1 MNTSSDATEGASRR
15 CFLKTSA
22 ALVPAA
28 LAGLAIPAAH
38 TEGSA
43 IFKVG
48 VIGCGGRGEAAAMN
62 AMNAGKDVHI
72 VAMGDILLDRIQE
85 KRSSLKL
92 KYPGQVDVPDEHCF
106 TGFDAYKHVIE
117 VSDVVII
124 ANAAKF
130 HSFHAKAAIE
140 AGKHVFVEKPHAID
154 PVGIQRLGRPANSRK
169 AKSLSIVSGLQS
181 RYHPG
186 YRETMQRVHD
196 GAIGDIVA
204 IQETWLRPPYVL
216 YPRRPGMKEVEFQAS
231 NQYHFHWL
239 SGDDVPQTLIH
250 NLDRS
255 SWALLNAAPLRCYA
269 MGGRSTLHGEVYG
282 DTFDHNA
289 VVYDFPKGVRV
300 YAFCRTIDN
309 CYEENS
315 SLILGQQ
322 GALRSA
328 EAADHGRDQLGIAGG
343 EVQGQRLRPG
353 TRRAVQRHPH
363 RQARQ
368 QRRLHGAQHAD
379 RHHRPVLFL
388 HRQGGDVGA
397 VRQVGFLLS
406 AVAGE
411 REHGHGTARQARPG
425 RHLSGLHPRSNQA
438 ALTRAPEMEPRAVVR
453 PLLTRSNRPPAHAI
467 PPEAPEESTAPA
479 FPDVPENTV

>member
-1 MNTSSDATEGASRR
+1 MNTTSNATEGTSRR
-15 CFLKTSA
+15 SFLKTSA
-22 ALVPAA
+22 GLVPAA
-28 LAGLAIPAAH
+28 TLAGLAIPAAH
-38 TEGSA
+38 SEGSA

-85 KRSSLKL
+85 KRTSLKL
-92 KYPGQVDVPDEHCF
+92 KYPDQVDVPDEHCF
-106 TGFDAYKHVIE
+106 TGFDAYKHVIA

-130 HSFHAKAAIE
+130 HSFHALTAIE

-154 PVGIQRLGRPANSRK
+154 PVGIQRLKK
-169 AKSLSIVSGLQS
+169 ACDLAQSKGLSIVSGLQS
-181 RYHPG
+181 RYHLG

-216 YPRRPGMKEVEFQAS
+216 YPRRPGMKEIEFQAS

-250 NLDRS
+250 NLDRA
-255 SWALLNAAPLRCYA
+255 SWAQLNAAPIRCYA

-282 DTFDHNA
+282 DVFDHNA

-315 SLILGQQ
+315 SLILGTK
-322 GALRSA
+322 GRCDLLKLRITGETNWESKEAASKRSA
-328 EAADHGRDQLGIAGG
+328 YDLEHVALFNGIRTGKPVNNG
-343 EVQGQRLRPG
+343 EYMARSTQIGLIGQFSSYTGKEVTWEQFDKSSFFYPPL
-353 TRRAVQRHPH
+353 
-363 RQARQ
+363 
-368 QRRLHGAQHAD
+368 
-379 RHHRPVLFL
+379 
-388 HRQGGDVGA
+388 
-397 VRQVGFLLS
+397 
-406 AVAGE
+406 
-411 REHGHGTARQARPG
+411 
-425 RHLSGLHPRSNQA
+425 
-438 ALTRAPEMEPRAVVR
+438 PENMSMDMEPPVKPGLDGIYPVFT
-453 PLLTRSNRPPAHAI
+453 PGVTTLL
-467 PPEAPEESTAPA
+467 
-479 FPDVPENTV
+479 